1 MAETTAP
8 APNPNVELL
17 TAIFPHI
24 PENALRQ
31 ALDVT
36 GSAELASSW
45 LLENDWRELQA
56 GAQQAAAAAAGG
68 HGAGAD
74 DDDDDDDDG
83 DGDGD
88 GDGDDG
94 AGAVEPPAKR
104 QRKVVTQ
111 ASGSAAA
118 EGAKSF
124 WCAFD
129 ETCVHKGH
137 LQLMNL
143 RPKSLGH
150 SRIALW
156 TETAASSDRGAAE
169 RSLGDVWT
177 HCVPEADPGYWLV
190 PLQMGDLDDVV
201 GRAPERPPFFFDA
214 ALSL

>member
-56 GAQQAAAAAAGG
+56 GAQQAAAAAAAGG

-88 GDGDDG
+88 DG
-94 AGAVEPPAKR
+94 AARAEEPPAKR

-118 EGAKSF
+118 EGATSF

-190 PLQMGDLDDVV
+190 PLQMGDLDDVR
-201 GRAPERPPFFFDA
+201 GRAPERAPFFSSKNPF
-214 ALSL
+214 SI

>member
-88 GDGDDG
+88 DGDG
-94 AGAVEPPAKR
+94 AARAEEPPAKR

-118 EGAKSF
+118 EGATSF

-190 PLQMGDLDDVV
+190 PLQMGDLDDVS
-201 GRAPERPPFFFDA
+201 GRAPERAPFLSSKRPFFF
-214 ALSL
+214 

>member
-1 MAETTAP
+1 MPQLEHSRGGVR
-8 APNPNVELL
+8 NNSGD
-17 TAIFPHI
+17 
-24 PENALRQ
+24 EN
-31 ALDVT
+31 
-36 GSAELASSW
+36 GSG
-45 LLENDWRELQA
+45 D
-56 GAQQAAAAAAGG
+56 GDG
-68 HGAGAD
+68 D
-74 DDDDDDDDG
+74 D

-94 AGAVEPPAKR
+94 AARAEEPPAKR

-118 EGAKSF
+118 EGATSF

-190 PLQMGDLDDVV
+190 PLQMGDLDDVI
-201 GRAPERPPFFFDA
+201 GRAPEARPFFLSKPS
-214 ALSL
+214 LSL